1 MRAMTRAFLENAFAG
16 ESQAHM
22 KYLIFAD
29 IAEKEGKPKIAKLF
43 RAIAFA
49 ELVHAKNHY
58 GALGAIG
65 NTVEN
70 LQKAI
75 DGEKYEVEEMY
86 PVYNATAKIQGEK
99 EAEKTTYYALAA
111 EKIHAE
117 LYSQAKKSAE
127 IGKDLDIES
136 VYICPICGHTVVNE
150 VPEYCPI
157 CGARKELFVKF

>member
-1 MRAMTRAFLENAFAG
+1 MRAMSKQFLENAFAG

-22 KYLIFAD
+22 RYLIFAE

-49 ELVHAKNHY
+49 EFVHAKNHY
-58 GALGAIG
+58 GALGGIG

-86 PVYNATAKIQGEK
+86 PVYNATAKMQNEI
-99 EAEKTTYYALAA
+99 EAEKTTYYALSA

-117 LYSQAKKSAE
+117 LYSEAKKLAE
-127 IGKDLDIES
+127 SGKDLDIES
-136 VYICPICGHTVVNE
+136 IYICPVCGHTAVNE
-150 VPEYCPI
+150 APDYCPV
-157 CGARKELFVKF
+157 CGTKKESYVKF